1 MEILFNEVK
10 SVVEEYK
17 KHNTLIKTNIYQEK
31 ERNVFHIDLDCCGSG
46 RRSIMYRN
54 GIKMVEQGNY
64 GNEYVEELI
73 KNLLI
78 IGCKNFNIYYS

>member
-31 ERNVFHIDLDCCGSG
+31 ERNVFHIDLDCSG
-46 RRSIMYRN
+46 YGGKSILCTE
-54 GIKMVEQGNY
+54 MV
-64 GNEYVEELI
+64 
-73 KNLLI
+73 
-78 IGCKNFNIYYS
+78 